1 MPFRTQAF
9 VNGAVN
15 AGFVL
20 QDIEL
25 DDPQPTEVLVQ
36 IKSCGLCHTGTSF
49 SPFLPLVLQ
58 CLLTYPPRQRP
69 S

>member
-1 MPFRTQAF
+1 MPFKTQAF
-9 VNGAVN
+9 VNEAVN

-36 IKSCGLCHTGTSF
+36 IKSCGLCHTGM
-49 SPFLPLVLQ
+49 
-58 CLLTYPPRQRP
+58 CLLTWPLLLVQ
-69 S
+69 